1 MIRLKRILFYLVW
14 IVCAAA
20 VLPFSRATERSLT
33 TESKIT
39 SKRPVEI
46 NSQELTFDRLTGMT
60 VFKGDVQV
68 LHDPTVMNADEVH
81 AVSGN
86 RQATAEGNVQVVD
99 SGMAATLTCGHLEY
113 KDKMRFISAHD
124 SPKMATVDN
133 DGNPVTMESRQMEF
147 FSEQHMAV
155 ANQNVKVNSS
165 QGKATAG
172 RATYL
177 KDEGRLVL
185 EEEPKVSNSFLN
197 LTGRRITAY
206 LGDNRIVAEGNV
218 EATFYPT
225 PQDAPKTS
233 APTAPQRGKAGPPS
247 GGPPTGPMP
256 SASPA
261 PAPSAS
267 PVATVSQP

>member
-1 MIRLKRILFYLVW
+1 LGLKRIPSYLAWV
-14 IVCAAA
+14 VCAAVA
-20 VLPFSRATERSLT
+20 ATASWAAERSLT

-60 VFKGDVQV
+60 VFKGNVQV

-113 KDKMRFISAHD
+113 KDKMRYISAHD

-133 DGNPVTMESRQMEF
+133 DGSPVTLESRQMEF

-185 EEEPKVSNSFLN
+185 DEEPKVENPFGS

-206 LGDNRIVAEGNV
+206 LGDNRIVAEGDV
-218 EATFYPT
+218 QAMFYPT
-225 PQDAPKTS
+225 PQDSAKPS
-233 APTAPQRGKAGPPS
+233 APTAPQHGGAGSPPVD
-247 GGPPTGPMP
+247 PHAAPTP

-261 PAPSAS
+261 PAPSAL
-267 PVATVSQP
+267 PAAAPGA